1 MGNNLRNINYI
12 LKPSVV
18 ISLSAFLV
26 SCGGGGGGGGGSS
39 QPSYTD
45 IYTPSPRYTPS
56 APQRDEDNKMQQLL
70 PVNLPISKTLFFDG
84 RETIN
89 ESNSVVQNL
98 QSEQIDRY
106 NNKQKNT
113 KENERKISV
122 IDSGFKDYQYD
133 ANVLFLNGY
142 LRHNRKEDLHG
153 AYVLDIIRNQLKN
166 KNNINKPIILIADV
180 GNGNNM
186 LSVSNQVF
194 DEMYKKG
201 ARIFNNSWGTSN
213 KQHKPYEIKTLKGL
227 IGDKPEKDSIFVFA
241 AGNDKRD
248 EPTSEASYP
257 KEYDNARNGF
267 IAVAAYDENIK
278 SKLADYSNKFDE
290 KSKKWGIVASGI
302 TGNHQG
308 TSFAAPRVTAA
319 VANVWDK
326 FPWMSN
332 HLVTV
337 TILST
342 ADIPGTS
349 TPTEGPNSGKKDVG
363 DPSFGWGIL
372 NQERALKGPA
382 LLHLDLRTLSKDE
395 QFVQN
400 LFTVDFDY
408 RNYQDKNKLTWSN
421 DIKGRGGI
429 YKKGT
434 GTLYLSGDNQ
444 YEGATWIQNGDIVL
458 QNKLQNSDV
467 IIEKQG
473 TLRAESKNGAFAE
486 IGKSIT
492 NNGGSLNVYGKGLY
506 IKEKYEGKNGARI
519 VIDIDKSLLKADGNI
534 NFGNN
539 GYLLADIENLQEIPS
554 RNTTRTRTIIEANQI
569 ENFDSK
575 KAKISNNI
583 SNFINI
589 YGLNLN
595 NSQKNL
601 EVKYSR
607 NDTAYVASALGYK
620 ANDIAFKTAENLDVV
635 LDELAVSDDKD
646 SQIYQASL
654 SLFAMPAQALSNA
667 INTLSGEIYS
677 SSQNILAKQNETFNK
692 TLSDRISSLI
702 YEDRS
707 GFWANQIFAD
717 VNLKN
722 KGYANTST
730 NIHGS
735 AFGLDKKTDNYILG
749 VSLLSGRAK
758 TDFDKNAG
766 STNIKNTSVSLYGS
780 YNFDD
785 FYMLGRVG
793 LNSSKSKVEREIL
806 DKNSKI
812 SYDSK
817 FYNTYTEIGKIFEL
831 DKFKI
836 NPFFATQLDWLKRD
850 KIFEKDVFGLQA
862 DKKTYNL
869 TSLLAGVRT
878 KVEFDKLFISSNLTY
893 INKPSPNDFSFDAKF
908 TGSNSN
914 VKITGIKE
922 AKSTVWF
929 GSNFGYNLTKNIM
942 LNCGFDLSFDSSH
955 NNSKVFNVGGLYR
968 F

>member
-1 MGNNLRNINYI
+1 MGKNLRNINYI

-26 SCGGGGGGGGGSS
+26 SCGGGGGGGGSS
-39 QPSYTD
+39 QPSSTD
-45 IYTPSPRYTPS
+45 IYIPPTNRVLPSPP
-56 APQRDEDNKMQQLL
+56 PMKIQPKLENKA
-70 PVNLPISKTLFFDG
+70 FDG

-89 ESNSVVQNL
+89 ESNLVVQNL

-106 NNKQKNT
+106 NNKHKNT
-113 KENERKISV
+113 IEDERKISV
-122 IDSGFKDYQYD
+122 IDSGLNRYQYTD
-133 ANVLFLNGY
+133 KIRIANKYAPKN
-142 LRHNRKEDLHG
+142 NINDPLHG
-153 AYVLDIIRNQLKN
+153 IYVLDIIKSNLN
-166 KNNINKPIILIADV
+166 KNTKVLVIDAGTNNKT
-180 GNGNNM
+180 
-186 LSVSNQVF
+186 LSISNQMF
-194 DEMYKKG
+194 PDMYSQG
-201 ARIFNNSWGTSN
+201 ARIFNNSWGTPKSKN
-213 KQHKPYEIKTLKGL
+213 TIVEILYLKQIL
-227 IGDKPEKDSIFVFA
+227 GDKPAKDSIFIFA
-241 AGNDKRD
+241 AGNDNGLLHTTP
-248 EPTSEASYP
+248 EGNYP
-257 KEYDNARNGF
+257 KLDSRYRNGF
-267 IAVAAYDENIK
+267 ISVTAHDK
-278 SKLADYSNKFDE
+278 GDTSRLADYSNKFDNE
-290 KSKKWGIVASGI
+290 SKKWGITANGTHEYLENNGRAFI
-302 TGNHQG
+302 TG
-308 TSFAAPRVTAA
+308 TSFATPRVTAT

-332 HLVTV
+332 HLVTL

-342 ADIPGTS
+342 ADKPGTNE
-349 TPTEGPNSGKKDVG
+349 PTEGPNSGKNIGNDY
-363 DPSFGWGIL
+363 SFGWGIL

-382 LLHLDLRTLSKDE
+382 LLHKDLFTNKDE
-395 QFVQN
+395 NHILNN
-400 LFTVDFDY
+400 LLTVDFDY
-408 RNYQDKNKLTWSN
+408 RNYQDKDKLTWSN
-421 DIKGRGGI
+421 DIKGDGGI
-429 YKKGT
+429 NKKGT

-444 YEGATWIQNGDIVL
+444 YEGATWIQNGELVF

-467 IIEKQG
+467 TIERLG
-473 TLRAESKNGAFAE
+473 TLKAESKNNEFVY
-486 IGKSIT
+486 IGKTIT
-492 NNGGSLNVYGKGLY
+492 NNGGSLNVYGKGLQINGSY
-506 IKEKYEGKNGARI
+506 TGKDKARI

-534 NFGNN
+534 NFGEN
-539 GYLLADIENLQEIPS
+539 GYLLADIANLREIPLK
-554 RNTTRTRTIIEANQI
+554 NKTRTRKIIEAGQI
-569 ENFDSK
+569 ENFDSH

-589 YGLNLN
+589 YGLNLD
-595 NSQKNL
+595 NSKKNI
-601 EVKYSR
+601 EAKYSR
-607 NDTAYVASALGYK
+607 NDAPIVAKALGFQS
-620 ANDIAFKTAENLDVV
+620 NDIAFKTAKNLDIV
-635 LDELAVSDDKD
+635 LDELSISGDKN
-646 SQIYQASL
+646 SEIYKASL
-654 SLFAMPAQALSNA
+654 MMFEMPKPVLAKS

-692 TLSDRISSLI
+692 TLSNRLSSLI

-730 NIHGS
+730 NIHGL

-817 FYNTYTEIGKIFEL
+817 FYNTYAEIGKIFEL

-836 NPFFATQLDWLKRD
+836 NPFFATQLDWLQRD
-850 KIFEKDVFGLQA
+850 KISEKDVFGLQA

-922 AKSTVWF
+922 AKSTIWF
-929 GSNFGYNLTKNIM
+929 GSNFGYNLTKDIM

>member
-1 MGNNLRNINYI
+1 MGNNLKKINYI

-26 SCGGGGGGGGGSS
+26 SCGGGGGGGGSS
-39 QPSYTD
+39 QPSSTD
-45 IYTPSPRYTPS
+45 IYIPPTNRVLPSPPPMKNPGNS
-56 APQRDEDNKMQQLL
+56 KEIQQDNIKLL
-70 PVNLPISKTLFFDG
+70 PKTDSLKKLNLNNENINKYQLDDKDNDENNYKTIS
-84 RETIN
+84 I
-89 ESNSVVQNL
+89 
-98 QSEQIDRY
+98 
-106 NNKQKNT
+106 
-113 KENERKISV
+113 
-122 IDSGFKDYQYD
+122 IDSGFNNYPLSERVKK
-133 ANVLFLNGY
+133 ANPDTNIQTA
-142 LRHNRKEDLHG
+142 HG
-153 AYVLDIIRNQLKN
+153 TYVTDIIKDNTKQNQ
-166 KNNINKPIILIADV
+166 IYIIDAGSGGL
-180 GNGNNM
+180 N
-186 LSVSNQVF
+186 LSLRPDYFNT
-194 DEMYKKG
+194 MYKNG
-201 ARIFNNSWGTSN
+201 ARIFNNSYGRTEKNGNSS
-213 KQHKPYEIKTLKGL
+213 QYDLSYIKHY
-227 IGDKPEKDSIFVFA
+227 IGNKPETDSIFIFA
-241 AGNDKRD
+241 AGNESKDYI
-248 EPTSEASYP
+248 SIEASYP
-257 KEYDNARNGF
+257 IANDNARNGF
-267 IAVAAYDENIK
+267 IAVAAYNENDK
-278 SKLADYSNKFDE
+278 SKLANYSNKFDE
-290 KSKKWGIVASGI
+290 KSKKWGITANGSHYYEKIHGGVLEK
-302 TGNHQG
+302 GNVFG

-342 ADIPGTS
+342 ADKPGTND
-349 TPTEGPNSGKKDVG
+349 PTEGPNSGQKNVG

-372 NQERALKGPA
+372 NEKRALKGPA
-382 LLHLDLRTLSKDE
+382 LLHSD
-395 QFVQN
+395 
-400 LFTVDFDY
+400 LFTNREKEVGGLGNLLVVDFDY
-408 RNYQDKNKLTWSN
+408 RNYQDKDKLTWSN
-421 DIKGRGGI
+421 DIKGDGGI

-434 GTLYLSGDNQ
+434 GTLYLSGNNTYKD
-444 YEGATWIQNGDIVL
+444 TTLIQNGEIVL
-458 QNKLQNSDV
+458 QNKLQNSHV
-467 IIEKQG
+467 TIENQG
-473 TLRAESKNGAFAE
+473 TLRAESKNSTLVE
-486 IGKSIT
+486 VGKSIT
-492 NNGGSLNVYGKGLY
+492 NNGGSLNIYGKGLH

-519 VIDIDKSLLKADGNI
+519 VIDIEKSLLRANGSVD
-534 NFGNN
+534 FGTN
-539 GYLLADIENLQEIPS
+539 GYLLADIQNLSEIPS
-554 RNTTRTRTIIEANQI
+554 KDEIVERTIIQANDI
-569 ENFDSK
+569 KNFESNSNNR
-575 KAKISNNI
+575 AKISSNI
-583 SNFINI
+583 SPFINI
-589 YGLNLN
+589 YGLNLKDQN
-595 NSQKNL
+595 KKLDAQ
-601 EVKYSR
+601 YSR
-607 NDTAYVASALGYK
+607 NDAPMVAKALGFHS
-620 ANDIAFKTAENLDVV
+620 NDIAFKTAKNLDVV
-635 LDELAVSDDKD
+635 LDELAVSGDKN
-646 SQIYQASL
+646 SEIYKASL
-654 SLFAMPAQALSNA
+654 MMFEMPKPVLANA

-692 TLSDRISSLI
+692 TLSNRISSLI

-707 GFWANQIFAD
+707 GFWADQIFAD

-730 NIHGS
+730 NIYGS

-780 YNFDD
+780 YNFGD

-793 LNSSKSKVEREIL
+793 LNSSRSKVEREIL
-806 DKNSKI
+806 NKNSKI

-817 FYNTYTEIGKIFEL
+817 FYNTYAEIGNIFEL

-836 NPFFATQLDWLKRD
+836 NPFFATQLDWLQRD
-850 KIFEKDVFGLQA
+850 KISEKDVFGLQA

>member
-45 IYTPSPRYTPS
+45 IYIPPTNRVLPSPPPMKNPGNS
-56 APQRDEDNKMQQLL
+56 KEIQQDNIKLL
-70 PVNLPISKTLFFDG
+70 PKTDSLKKLNLNN
-84 RETIN
+84 ENIN
-89 ESNSVVQNL
+89 KYQLDDKDNDENSL
-98 QSEQIDRY
+98 R
-106 NNKQKNT
+106 T
-113 KENERKISV
+113 ISV
-122 IDSGFKDYQYD
+122 IDGGFNNY
-133 ANVLFLNGY
+133 LLNG
-142 LRHNRKEDLHG
+142 RIKKAKSRSHIQEDHG
-153 AYVLDIIRNQLKN
+153 VYVVDIIKDNTKQNQIYIIDAGIGN
-166 KNNINKPIILIADV
+166 KNLHIDPDYFNI
-180 GNGNNM
+180 
-186 LSVSNQVF
+186 
-194 DEMYKKG
+194 MYNEKN
-201 ARIFNNSWGTSN
+201 ARIFNNSWGATNAAEQLYLNHMSTYI
-213 KQHKPYEIKTLKGL
+213 KDKSEI
-227 IGDKPEKDSIFVFA
+227 DSIFIFA
-241 AGNDKRD
+241 AGNETKNHT
-248 EPTSEASYP
+248 TSEANYP
-257 KEYDNARNGF
+257 TVNDNSRNGF
-267 IAVAAYDENIK
+267 MAVAAYDENDK
-278 SKLADYSNKFDE
+278 SKLASYSNKFDE

-332 HLVTV
+332 HLVTI

-342 ADIPGTS
+342 ADKPGIQR
-349 TPTEGPNSGKKDVG
+349 TPTEGPNSGQKEQG
-363 DPSFGWGIL
+363 NPEFGWGIL
-372 NQERALKGPA
+372 NQERALRGPA

-408 RNYQDKNKLTWSN
+408 RNYQDKDKLTWSN
-421 DIKGRGGI
+421 DIKGDGGI

-434 GTLYLSGDNQ
+434 GILYLSGDNK
-444 YEGATWIQNGDIVL
+444 YEGSTWIQNGEIVL

-473 TLRAESKNGAFAE
+473 TLKAENTDKTKFVE
-486 IGKSIT
+486 VGKSIT
-492 NNGGSLNVYGKGLY
+492 NNGGSLNVYGKGLQINGSY
-506 IKEKYEGKNGARI
+506 TGKDKARI
-519 VIDIDKSLLKADGNI
+519 VIDIDKSLLKAVGYVD
-534 NFGNN
+534 FGND
-539 GYLLADIENLQEIPS
+539 GYLLADIQKTNEIPS
-554 RNTTRTRTIIEANQI
+554 KNIKQKTIIKAKSIN
-569 ENFDSK
+569 NFDSN
-575 KAKISNNI
+575 KAKISSNI
-583 SNFINI
+583 SPFINI
-589 YGLNLN
+589 YGLNLK
-595 NSQKNL
+595 NSNKEL
-601 EVKYSR
+601 EAQYSR
-607 NDTAYVASALGYK
+607 NSTVYVASALGYK
-620 ANDIAFKTAENLDVV
+620 AKDIAFKTAENLDVV

-793 LNSSKSKVEREIL
+793 LNSSKSKIEREIL

-817 FYNTYTEIGKIFEL
+817 FYNTYTEIGNIFEL

-836 NPFFATQLDWLKRD
+836 NPFFATQLDWLQRD
-850 KIFEKDVFGLQA
+850 RIFEKDVFGLQA

-893 INKPSPNDFSFDAKF
+893 VNKPSPNDFSFDAKF

-914 VKITGIKE
+914 IKITGIKE

>member
-1 MGNNLRNINYI
+1 MKNLGNGKEDQQDNI
-12 LKPSVV
+12 K
-18 ISLSAFLV
+18 
-26 SCGGGGGGGGGSS
+26 
-39 QPSYTD
+39 
-45 IYTPSPRYTPS
+45 
-56 APQRDEDNKMQQLL
+56 LL
-70 PVNLPISKTLFFDG
+70 PKTDLLKKMNLN
-84 RETIN
+84 N
-89 ESNSVVQNL
+89 ENMNRDQL
-98 QSEQIDRY
+98 KD
-106 NNKQKNT
+106 
-113 KENERKISV
+113 KENDENNHKTISI
-122 IDSGFKDYQYD
+122 IDSGFNNYPLSERVKKANSNTRYQT
-133 ANVLFLNGY
+133 A
-142 LRHNRKEDLHG
+142 HG
-153 AYVLDIIRNQLKN
+153 VYVTDIIKDNTKQNQ
-166 KNNINKPIILIADV
+166 IYIIDAGSGGLNLSLIPDY
-180 GNGNNM
+180 
-186 LSVSNQVF
+186 F
-194 DEMYKKG
+194 DTMYKKG
-201 ARIFNNSWGTSN
+201 ARIFNNSYGKTEN
-213 KQHKPYEIKTLKGL
+213 INLNQYRLNTLKYY
-227 IGDKPEKDSIFVFA
+227 INNKPETDSIFVFA
-241 AGNDKRD
+241 AGNESKNY
-248 EPTSEASYP
+248 TSIEASYP
-257 KEYDNARNGF
+257 IVNDNARNGF
-267 IAVAAYDENIK
+267 IAVVAYDEKDK
-278 SKLADYSNKFDE
+278 SKLATYSNRFDE
-290 KSKKWGIVASGI
+290 KSKKWGIAASGI
-302 TGNHQG
+302 TKNNQG
-308 TSFAAPRVTAA
+308 TSFAAPRVTAT
-319 VANVWDK
+319 VANVWNQ

-342 ADIPGTS
+342 ADIPGTNE
-349 TPTEGPNSGKKDVG
+349 PTEGPNSGKKEQG

-372 NQERALKGPA
+372 NKERALKGPA
-382 LLHLDLRTLSKDE
+382 LLNS
-395 QFVQN
+395 N
-400 LFTVDFDY
+400 LFTNKDNIQNYALRNLLVVDFNY
-408 RNYQDKNKLTWSN
+408 RYYKDKSKLTWSN
-421 DIKGRGGI
+421 DIKGDGGI

-434 GTLYLSGDNQ
+434 GILYLSGDNK
-444 YEGATWIQNGDIVL
+444 YKGSTWIQNGELVL
-458 QNKLQNSDV
+458 QNKLQNSHV

-473 TLRAESKNGAFAE
+473 TLRAESKNGTLVE

-519 VIDIDKSLLKADGNI
+519 VIDIDKSLLKSDRDV
-534 NFGNN
+534 NFGEN

-554 RNTTRTRTIIEANQI
+554 RNITRTRTIIEANDI
-569 ENFDSK
+569 KNFESNSNNR
-575 KAKISNNI
+575 AKISTDI
-583 SNFINI
+583 SPFINI
-589 YGLNLN
+589 YGLNLKDQN
-595 NSQKNL
+595 KKLDAQ
-601 EVKYSR
+601 YSR
-607 NDTAYVASALGYK
+607 NDAPIVAKALGFQS
-620 ANDIAFKTAENLDVV
+620 NDIAFKTAKNLDVV
-635 LDELAVSDDKD
+635 LDELAISGDKD
-646 SQIYQASL
+646 SEIYKASL
-654 SLFAMPAQALSNA
+654 MMFEMPKPVLANA

-692 TLSDRISSLI
+692 TLSNRISSLI

-766 STNIKNTSVSLYGS
+766 STNIKNTSVSLYAS

-836 NPFFATQLDWLKRD
+836 NPFFATQLDWLQRD
-850 KIFEKDVFGLQA
+850 GIFEKDVFGLQA

-869 TSLLAGVRT
+869 TSFLAGVRT

-914 VKITGIKE
+914 IKITGIKE

-929 GSNFGYNLTKNIM
+929 GSNFGYNLTKDIM
-942 LNCGFDLSFDSSH
+942 LNFGFDLSFDSSH

>member
-26 SCGGGGGGGGGSS
+26 SCGGGGGGGGSS

-45 IYTPSPRYTPS
+45 IYTPPQSSYSNANRHFNAPS
-56 APQRDEDNKMQQLL
+56 TN
-70 PVNLPISKTLFFDG
+70 I
-84 RETIN
+84 
-89 ESNSVVQNL
+89 SNSNVLLRQSNQN
-98 QSEQIDRY
+98 
-106 NNKQKNT
+106 NHKNKVFLKTNSVFL
-113 KENERKISV
+113 KKLDAENINRHLGIKKINDENKIKHISI
-122 IDSGFKDYQYD
+122 IDSGFNNSVYD
-133 ANVLFLNGY
+133 INTKQLKPTQASNDL
-142 LRHNRKEDLHG
+142 LHG
-153 AYVLDIIRNQLKN
+153 VIVTNII
-166 KNNINKPIILIADV
+166 KNNIKRETKQNNKQFITTLDAQA
-180 GNGNNM
+180 GLRQ
-186 LSVSNQVF
+186 LSISPQDF
-194 DEMYKKG
+194 EDMYRQG
-201 ARIFNNSWGTSN
+201 ARIFNNSWGSPADGFN
-213 KQHKPYEIKTLKGL
+213 FHYQINSLQNF
-227 IGDKPEKDSIFVFA
+227 IGSKPERDSIFIFA
-241 AGNDKRD
+241 AGNEKQNH
-248 EPTSEASYP
+248 SSIEADYP
-257 KEYDNARNGF
+257 KTNDDARNGF
-267 IAVAAYDENIK
+267 IAVAAYNERDRT
-278 SKLADYSNKFDE
+278 KLASYSNKFDNQ
-290 KSKKWGIVASGI
+290 SKKWGIVASGI
-302 TGNHQG
+302 GGNHQG
-308 TSFAAPRVTAA
+308 TSFAAPRVTAT
-319 VANVWDK
+319 VANVWNQ

-332 HLVTV
+332 HLVTI

-342 ADIPGTS
+342 ADKPGTND
-349 TPTEGPNSGKKDVG
+349 PTEGPNSGKKEQG
-363 DPSFGWGIL
+363 NPEFGWGIL
-372 NQERALKGPA
+372 NKERALKGPA
-382 LLHLDLRTLSKDE
+382 LLHKDLRTYSKD
-395 QFVQN
+395 QDKFVSN

-408 RNYQDKNKLTWSN
+408 RDYKDISKLTWSN
-421 DIKGRGGI
+421 DIKGDGGI

-434 GTLYLSGDNQ
+434 GTLYLSGNNTYKGSTQ
-444 YEGATWIQNGDIVL
+444 INNGTIVL
-458 QNKLQNSDV
+458 QNKLKNSYV

-473 TLRAESKNGAFAE
+473 TLRAESDTKIVN
-486 IGKSIT
+486 ISNSIN
-492 NNGGSLNVYGKGLY
+492 NNGGSLNVYGQGLEIGGNY
-506 IKEKYEGKNGARI
+506 SGSNSARI
-519 VIDIDKSLLKADGNI
+519 VIDIDKSILKANGYI
-534 NFGNN
+534 NFGDS
-539 GYLLADIENLQEIPS
+539 GYLLADILSLNEIPS
-554 RNTTRTRTIIEANQI
+554 KDITTKRTIIEANNIQ
-569 ENFDSK
+569 NFNK
-575 KAKISNNI
+575 TKISTRI
-583 SNFINI
+583 SQFINLYRI
-589 YGLNLN
+589 NLN
-595 NSQKNL
+595 GTKKIDV
-601 EVKYSR
+601 EYSR
-607 NDTAYVASALGYK
+607 NDTPVVVQALGYK
-620 ANDIAFKTAENLDVV
+620 AKDIAFKTAENLDVV
-635 LDELAVSDDKD
+635 LDELAVSDNKD

-730 NIHGS
+730 NMHGS

-817 FYNTYTEIGKIFEL
+817 FYNTYAEIGNIFEL

-836 NPFFATQLDWLKRD
+836 NPFFATQLDWLQRD
-850 KIFEKDVFGLQA
+850 RIFEKDVFGLQA

-893 INKPSPNDFSFDAKF
+893 VNKPSPNDFSFDAKF

-914 VKITGIKE
+914 IKITGIKE

>member
-1 MGNNLRNINYI
+1 MGKNLRNINYI

-39 QPSYTD
+39 QPSSTD
-45 IYTPSPRYTPS
+45 IYIPPTNRVLPSPP
-56 APQRDEDNKMQQLL
+56 PMKNLGNGKEDQQDNIKLL
-70 PVNLPISKTLFFDG
+70 PKTDLLKKMNLNN
-84 RETIN
+84 ENIN
-89 ESNSVVQNL
+89 RDQL
-98 QSEQIDRY
+98 KD
-106 NNKQKNT
+106 
-113 KENERKISV
+113 KENDENNHKTISI
-122 IDSGFKDYQYD
+122 IDSGFNNYPLSERVKKANSNTRYQT
-133 ANVLFLNGY
+133 A
-142 LRHNRKEDLHG
+142 HG
-153 AYVLDIIRNQLKN
+153 VYVTDIIKDNTKQNQ
-166 KNNINKPIILIADV
+166 IYIIDAGSGGLNLSLIPDY
-180 GNGNNM
+180 
-186 LSVSNQVF
+186 F
-194 DEMYKKG
+194 DTMYKKG
-201 ARIFNNSWGTSN
+201 ARIFNNSYG
-213 KQHKPYEIKTLKGL
+213 KTENINLNQYRL
-227 IGDKPEKDSIFVFA
+227 NTLEYYINNKPETDSIFVFA
-241 AGNDKRD
+241 AGNESKNY
-248 EPTSEASYP
+248 TSIEASYP
-257 KEYDNARNGF
+257 IVNDNARNGF
-267 IAVAAYDENIK
+267 IAVAAYDEKDK
-278 SKLADYSNKFDE
+278 SKLASYSNRFDE
-290 KSKKWGIVASGI
+290 KSKKWGIAASGI
-302 TGNHQG
+302 TKNNQG
-308 TSFAAPRVTAA
+308 TSFAAPRVTAT
-319 VANVWDK
+319 VANVWNQ

-342 ADIPGTS
+342 ADKPGKPG
-349 TPTEGPNSGKKDVG
+349 TPTEGPNSGQKEQG
-363 DPSFGWGIL
+363 NPEFGWGIL
-372 NQERALKGPA
+372 NQERALRGPA

-408 RNYQDKNKLTWSN
+408 RNYQDKDKLTWSN
-421 DIKGRGGI
+421 DIKGDGGI

-434 GTLYLSGDNQ
+434 GILYLSGDNQ
-444 YEGATWIQNGDIVL
+444 YKGSTWIQNGEIVL
-458 QNKLQNSDV
+458 QNKLKNSYV

-473 TLRAESKNGAFAE
+473 TLRAESKNGTLVE

-519 VIDIDKSLLKADGNI
+519 VIDIDKSLLKASGSVD
-534 NFGNN
+534 FGTN
-539 GYLLADIENLQEIPS
+539 GYLLADVQKPNEIPS
-554 RNTTRTRTIIEANQI
+554 KDLKQRTIIEANKI
-569 ENFDSK
+569 ENFDSNR
-575 KAKISNNI
+575 AKISTDI
-583 SNFINI
+583 SLFINI
-589 YGLNLN
+589 YGLNLKDQN
-595 NSQKNL
+595 KKLDAQ
-601 EVKYSR
+601 YSR
-607 NDTAYVASALGYK
+607 NDAPIVAKALGFQS
-620 ANDIAFKTAENLDVV
+620 NDIAFKTAKNLDVV
-635 LDELAVSDDKD
+635 LDELAESGNKN
-646 SQIYQASL
+646 SEIYQASL
-654 SLFAMPAQALSNA
+654 MMFEMPKPVLAKS

-677 SSQNILAKQNETFNK
+677 SSQNILAKQNETFSK
-692 TLSDRISSLI
+692 TLSNRLSSLI

-730 NIHGS
+730 NIHGL
-735 AFGLDKKTDNYILG
+735 AFGIDKKTDNYILG
-749 VSLLSGRAK
+749 VSFLSGRAK

-836 NPFFATQLDWLKRD
+836 NPFFATQLDWLQRD
-850 KIFEKDVFGLQA
+850 KISEKDVFGLQA

-893 INKPSPNDFSFDAKF
+893 INKLSPNDFSFDAKF

-922 AKSTVWF
+922 AKSTIWF
-929 GSNFGYNLTKNIM
+929 GSNFGYNLTKDIM

>member
-56 APQRDEDNKMQQLL
+56 APKRDEGNEMQQLL

-84 RETIN
+84 IETTN
-89 ESNSVVQNL
+89 ESNLVVQNL

-106 NNKQKNT
+106 KNKKKNT
-113 KENERKISV
+113 REEERKISV
-122 IDSGFKDYQYD
+122 IDSGLDRYNYTDKIKI
-133 ANVLFLNGY
+133 ANRYVSKN
-142 LRHNRKEDLHG
+142 NINNESHG
-153 AYVLDIIRNQLKN
+153 IYVLDIIKSNLNNNTKVLVIDAGTKN
-166 KNNINKPIILIADV
+166 KT
-180 GNGNNM
+180 
-186 LSVSNQVF
+186 LSISNQMF
-194 DEMYKKG
+194 SDIHNQG
-201 ARIFNNSWGTSN
+201 ARIFNNSWGTPDS
-213 KQHKPYEIKTLKGL
+213 QHNPYEIKSLKGF
-227 IGDKPEKDSIFVFA
+227 IGNKPDNDSVFIFA
-241 AGNDKRD
+241 SGNERRN

-257 KEYDNARNGF
+257 KEYDDSRNGF
-267 IAVAAYDENIK
+267 IAVAAYDESDK
-278 SKLADYSNKFDE
+278 SKPAYYSNKFDE

-308 TSFAAPRVTAA
+308 TSFAAPRVTVA

-349 TPTEGPNSGKKDVG
+349 APTEGPNSGQKEQG
-363 DPSFGWGIL
+363 NPELGWGIL
-372 NQERALKGPA
+372 NQQRALKGPA
-382 LLHLDLRTLSKDE
+382 LLHKD
-395 QFVQN
+395 
-400 LFTVDFDY
+400 LFTNKDNIQNYALRNLLVVDFNY
-408 RNYQDKNKLTWSN
+408 RYYKDKSKLTWSN
-421 DIKGRGGI
+421 DIKGDGGI

-434 GTLYLSGDNQ
+434 GILYLSGDNK
-444 YEGATWIQNGDIVL
+444 YKGSTWIQNGELVL
-458 QNKLQNSDV
+458 QNKLQNSHV

-473 TLRAESKNGAFAE
+473 TLRAESKNGTLVE

-519 VIDIDKSLLKADGNI
+519 VIDIDKSLLKSDRDV
-534 NFGNN
+534 NFGEN

-554 RNTTRTRTIIEANQI
+554 RNITRTRTIIEANNIQ
-569 ENFDSK
+569 NFNK
-575 KAKISNNI
+575 TKISTRI
-583 SNFINI
+583 SQFINLYRI
-589 YGLNLN
+589 NLN
-595 NSQKNL
+595 GTKKIDV
-601 EVKYSR
+601 EYSR
-607 NDTAYVASALGYK
+607 NDTPVVVQALGYK
-620 ANDIAFKTAENLDVV
+620 AKDIAFKTAENLDVV
-635 LDELAVSDDKD
+635 LDELAVSDNKD

-702 YEDRS
+702 HEDRS

-730 NIHGS
+730 NMHGS

-817 FYNTYTEIGKIFEL
+817 FYNTYAEIGNIFEL

-836 NPFFATQLDWLKRD
+836 NPFFATQLDWLQRD
-850 KIFEKDVFGLQA
+850 RIFEKDVFGLQA

-893 INKPSPNDFSFDAKF
+893 VNKPSPNDFSFDAKF

-914 VKITGIKE
+914 IKITGIKE